1 MVLQQCSQS
10 MLLGSRLC
18 SLKNSIGSPLFS
30 TFLSSLYRFS
40 FGCISGP
47 GFTSTF
53 PRINR
58 ILITVAGRVVSDDKD
73 LSCTAMG
80 LLVRVI
86 CMQGLSGVDP
96 DLCQEGQVLRISLTW
111 FSGLGEAVGRHE
123 VYQHQPHHYRANK
136 SPHLEWV
143 VSHAGQHLFVIWRHF
158 YTSKSWGWSG
168 NGTAPLLDGHT
179 HLWNNIFKYLPL
191 NHKCYNSFYSLYLKY
206 VFLLMMLKCIEN
218 KRRK

>member
-73 LSCTAMG
+73 LSCTAMK

-86 CMQGLSGVDP
+86 CRVTVEWTL
-96 DLCQEGQVLRISLTW
+96 ISVKKGK
-111 FSGLGEAVGRHE
+111 FSAFRSLDSRDSE
-123 VYQHQPHHYRANK
+123 K
-136 SPHLEWV
+136 
-143 VSHAGQHLFVIWRHF
+143 
-158 YTSKSWGWSG
+158 
-168 NGTAPLLDGHT
+168 LLAFMKFI
-179 HLWNNIFKYLPL
+179 NINHITIVPTKAHIL
-191 NHKCYNSFYSLYLKY
+191 NESSR
-206 VFLLMMLKCIEN
+206 MLDSISS
-218 KRRK
+218 

>member
-73 LSCTAMG
+73 LSCTAMR

-86 CMQGLSGVDP
+86 CRVSVEWMP
-96 DLCQEGQVLRISLTW
+96 ISVKGGK
-111 FSGLGEAVGRHE
+111 FSGQTKPSFSSDASKFGERMAE
-123 VYQHQPHHYRANK
+123 P
-136 SPHLEWV
+136 S
-143 VSHAGQHLFVIWRHF
+143 
-158 YTSKSWGWSG
+158 
-168 NGTAPLLDGHT
+168 
-179 HLWNNIFKYLPL
+179 
-191 NHKCYNSFYSLYLKY
+191 SFRE
-206 VFLLMMLKCIEN
+206 FAW
-218 KRRK
+218 